1 MEKEFINTY
10 AIKLITTKKNI
21 FKQSIG
27 SDKELLMFLYSIGL
41 HTCSQEQFHVI
52 YLSTDGWITGHQ
64 VISMGSVSTT
74 TVHASDVFKGAL
86 LANAHRIAL
95 AHNHP
100 HGSIEPSD
108 EDIELTSRLKIIG
121 DFMDIQVVEHYILTD
136 DDYYSFKQ
144 NNLL

>member
-1 MEKEFINTY
+1 MEKETVNTY

-27 SDKELLMFLYSIGL
+27 SDMELLAFLHSIGL
-41 HTCSQEQFHVI
+41 HNSSQEQFHVV

-64 VISMGSVSTT
+64 VVGIGSISTT
-74 TVHASDVFKGAL
+74 TVHVSDVFKGAL
-86 LANAHRIAL
+86 LANAHRIAV

-100 HGSIEPSD
+100 HGSTEPSK
-108 EDIELTSRLKIIG
+108 EDIELTERLCIIG
-121 DFMDIQVVEHYILTD
+121 DLMDIKVVEHYILTED
-136 DDYYSFKQ
+136 SYYSFKQ